1 MKLVIKLA
9 ILAVIVNA
17 GFRVGTEYVVHYQFR
32 DTIRE
37 AAMFKARTDD
47 ELGQTVMETATNYE
61 IPLDPDGFTM
71 RRDGREAVVQGSYT
85 KSIEIFPGYKYQWK
99 FPFTIQ
105 AFVNTVPPL
114 AGAPPRPTKK

>member
-17 GFRVGTEYVVHYQFR
+17 VFRVGTEYVVYYQFR

-47 ELGQTVMETATNYE
+47 ELGQTVMETATTYD
-61 IPLDPDGFTM
+61 IPLAPDGFSM
-71 RRDGREAVVQGSYT
+71 RRDGREAVIEGSYT
-85 KSIEIFPGYKYQWK
+85 KPIEVFPGYKYQWR

-114 AGAPPRPTKK
+114 AGAPPRKQ